1 MVRKWEAMYYLRKCG
16 GFSLIALFIMAPSL
30 VSADTIVTS
39 QTYVDIQDALD
50 EKLSNKLNGTSTS
63 GQKIG
68 DLTAGSAAGQD
79 QVMYPSAAAVKEYA
93 VAKNQGVGTNN
104 ANVGKALVVG
114 SSGVL
119 ELGNVSVDISG
130 KQPVSTATSVGVA
143 GGTWKNL
150 ADGTYTTVTT
160 GANNV
165 NIDVN
170 ATTDGTLANADSGET
185 DFAKI
190 PTAGAVK
197 TYVNNA
203 LPTTMT
209 GADGTNAGTSGLVPA
224 PTATDNTK
232 FLNGAGQWATP
243 TTYTGSDGVTLTGTN
258 FTNSGV
264 RAVATGTT
272 AGTVSVNTNGSS
284 ADIAVNGF
292 TDKQTKPSTGV
303 ANGKVLTYT
312 GTDANANVSAAYV
325 TVPVASGAP
334 SSNTPTAFAEVWVQ

>member
-39 QTYVDIQDALD
+39 QTYVDLQDATKVD
-50 EKLSNKLNGTSTS
+50 K
-63 GQKIG
+63 
-68 DLTAGSAAGQD
+68 A
-79 QVMYPSAAAVKEYA
+79 
-93 VAKNQGVGTNN
+93 QGVAN
-104 ANVGKALVVG
+104 AGNVLVVG
-114 SSGVL
+114 ND
-119 ELGNVSVDISG
+119 GNVT
-130 KQPVSTATSVGVA
+130 TAASNTIGDANVIEGVQVNGTDLAIDANKKVNINTAGGVA
-143 GGTWKNL
+143 SGGTNL
-150 ADGTYTTVTT
+150 VT
-160 GANNV
+160 GGQV
-165 NIDVN
+165 Y
-170 ATTDGTLANADSGET
+170 S
-185 DFAKI
+185 
-190 PTAGAVK
+190 
-197 TYVNNA
+197 A

-243 TTYTGSDGVTLTGTN
+243 TDNNTTYTGSDGITLTGTN

-272 AGTVSVNTNGSS
+272 AGTVSVNTDGTSV
-284 ADIAVNGF
+284 DIAVNGF